1 MNGLGLDIH
10 EIKVKGE
17 DMNVFRKK
25 FFVIGWFCC
34 SCGFLTACANA
45 QTENGSLP
53 VTEIAEETEVQKELT
68 EKENNSADTK
78 ALTNDSETESESVP
92 KLAEGETFWFGNY
105 HGEPIEWA
113 VIGST
118 DDKALLWTK
127 YCVDAHQ
134 FHNDGLAEVSW
145 DICTLRQWLNTEF
158 MQDAFNEEERSH
170 IANTTLDN
178 IECGQT
184 EDRLFI
190 LSAKDLEDY
199 PGTYQ
204 YRIGYP
210 TVYAENNGL
219 FVSAGMF
226 SAESAG
232 KCNYWIR
239 GNHEEQRDIFAD
251 WIDVHGEIRY
261 RMEINDGSI
270 GVRAALWYNFEAEDS
285 GSVAAGGSE
294 YILEGSSERYFTAEE
309 LSGLSKE
316 QLRLAR
322 NEIYAR
328 HGYRFG
334 SEDLMQYFSEKSWYY
349 PNDLSMEAI
358 GASMNIYEKQN
369 IQLIVSLEDGAS
381 APGNGENTQYGYP
394 ELDEDTLSLFE
405 GDMEMT
411 HFPSLIGEWVCGDQ
425 EETIVITEDKFNGH
439 PYRVLKLEYVD
450 RLCSYQAALAVYFED
465 DIRIVQLTTE
475 RNVTRAWQDV
485 FKMKWFDRYGNPET
499 KNGYEVENDY
509 DYHKNG

>member
-1 MNGLGLDIH
+1 MKKNTGWIWIGLMAVFLAGCSQSTKNTDTGENIE
-10 EIKVKGE
+10 EIQESPESIQGGNWE
-17 DMNVFRKK
+17 
-25 FFVIGWFCC
+25 GTE
-34 SCGFLTACANA
+34 FLEA
-45 QTENGSLP
+45 
-53 VTEIAEETEVQKELT
+53 ETEA
-68 EKENNSADTK
+68 EKNYADTK
-78 ALTNDSETESESVP
+78 AFEDDSETTESESIP
-92 KLAEGETFWFGNY
+92 KPVEGETFLFGSY

-113 VIGST
+113 VIGNT

-127 YCVDAHQ
+127 YCIDAHQ

-145 DICTLRQWLNTEF
+145 ETCILRQWLNTEF
-158 MQDAFNEEERSH
+158 MQNAFTESERSH
-170 IANTTLDN
+170 IAVTVVDN

-210 TVYAENNGL
+210 TVYAKNNGL
-219 FVSAGMF
+219 FVSTGMI
-226 SAESAG
+226 SAESTG

-239 GNHEEQRDIFAD
+239 GNEEEQTDIFAD
-251 WIDVHGEIRY
+251 WIDVNGKIRSN
-261 RMEINDGSI
+261 MEINDGTM
-270 GVRAALWYNFEAEDS
+270 GVRAALWYNFESEDS
-285 GSVAAGGSE
+285 GSEATGGSE
-294 YILEGSSERYFTAEE
+294 YILEDSSEKYLTEEE

-334 SEDLMQYFSEKSWYY
+334 SEDLIQYFSGKSWYY

-358 GASMNIYEKQN
+358 AASMNIYEKQN
-369 IQLIVSLEDGAS
+369 LQLIVSLEDGTPVS
-381 APGNGENTQYGYP
+381 GDVGNLQFDYSD
-394 ELDEDTLSLFE
+394 LDEDTLNLFK
-405 GDMEMT
+405 GDMEMSN
-411 HFPSLIGEWVCGDQ
+411 FPSLIGEWIRGDR

-439 PYRVLKLEYVD
+439 PFRVLKFEYAEW
-450 RLCSYQAALAVYFED
+450 LSSYQIVLAVYFED

-485 FKMKWFDRYGNPET
+485 FEMKWFDRYGAPET

-509 DYHKNG
+509 TYHKNG